1 MSTFLQRFLGLWVI
15 WVILATFFGW
25 LNTFSTPIFWLFL
38 GSSFFWMLKNHLK
51 TFTKVLRTSLH
62 TFIFWGFISFFIL
75 VNTFTFFQPQTLFN
89 GRDQGSL
96 SQASYFL
103 SKYSSFSFPLEEAK
117 SFFSTYGEGK
127 ALNFPGFFYDAT
139 GNLITQFPHPTIAWY
154 ASLLSLGIP
163 SPYHIMTGNALTLL
177 LFSFAFWKILLHF
190 TNKKIASI
198 FTVLVLTMF
207 PLWWFSRF
215 SLTENVMLASLWI
228 TLFFLLNFTQKPSP
242 QKLFFLFLSL
252 SLLSIIRVEGIFFA
266 FLILI
271 SLFFF
276 PLTQKFLREKILF
289 RFFIPSLI
297 FLLFFSLAVFNNI
310 PFYSTVAKAFLETLG
325 FIESS
330 PSQETTVSLS
340 LLELWK
346 ILFLYGIGSLAL
358 LGLFSFIF
366 IFFKKNTPKR
376 QSLFLILGILSPGF
390 IYFLIPFIS
399 PDHPWMLRRFL
410 FSAIPTLTLIIAYAF
425 FIFIQAKK
433 RKQRMMLY
441 GILFILFL
449 SQMIPVFYFFPIS
462 QDSSLLQQTIAF
474 SQNFTQKD
482 IILVDK
488 NVTGNGFVMIP
499 SLLQMKGVPS
509 AYFFNAED
517 FNRADFSH
525 FERVFFLVEKDSID
539 TYSTISDNEGLVVEF
554 SGSRFTDAITDTS
567 LSFPNFSSYSIS
579 NRLFLVQ

>member
-1 MSTFLQRFLGLWVI
+1 MNTFLKHLFGLWI
-15 WVILATFFGW
+15 LWILLATLLGW
-25 LNTFSTPIFWLFL
+25 LGIFYMQIFWIFL
-38 GSSFFWMLKNHLK
+38 GSSFFWILKNHLK
-51 TFTKVLRTSLH
+51 TFRKPSRPSLY
-62 TFIFWGFISFFIL
+62 TFIFWGFISFFVIL
-75 VNTFTFFQPQTLFN
+75 NTFVFFQPQTLFN

-163 SPYHIMTGNALTLL
+163 SPYHIIIGNALTLFFFI
-177 LFSFAFWKILLHF
+177 FSFWKILLHF
-190 TNKKIASI
+190 TNKKISSI
-198 FTVLVLTMF
+198 FTVLILITF

-228 TLFFLLNFTQKPSP
+228 TLFFLLNCTQKSSL
-242 QKLFFLFLSL
+242 KNILILFLSL
-252 SLLSIIRVEGIFFA
+252 SLLSITRIEGVFFS

-276 PLTQKFLREKILF
+276 PVTQKFLREKILF
-289 RFFIPSLI
+289 RFFIPSLV
-297 FLLFFSLAVFNNI
+297 FLLFFSLAVFNNL
-310 PFYSTVAKAFLETLG
+310 PFYSTVTKAFLETLG
-325 FIESS
+325 FLESL
-330 PSQETTVSLS
+330 PSQETTPSLS
-340 LLELWK
+340 LLGLWK

-358 LGLFSFIF
+358 LSLFSFMF
-366 IFFKKNTPKR
+366 IFFKKNIPKR
-376 QSLFLILGILSPGF
+376 QSFFLILSILSPSF
-390 IYFLIPFIS
+390 IYFLVPFIS

-410 FSAIPTLTLIIAYAF
+410 FSAIPALILIVAYAF
-425 FIFIQAKK
+425 FVIIQVSKK
-433 RKQRMMLY
+433 KQKVMIY
-441 GILFILFL
+441 GALFILFL
-449 SQMIPVFYFFPIS
+449 SQSIPIFSFFSIS
-462 QDSSLLQQTIAF
+462 QDFSLLQQTIAF

-482 IILVDK
+482 IVLVEK

-499 SLLQMKGVPS
+499 SILQMKGISS

-517 FNRADFSH
+517 FNRADFSN
-525 FERVFFLVEKDSID
+525 FERVFFLVEKGSID
-539 TYSTISDNEGLVVEF
+539 TYSDLSDNKGLIVEF
-554 SGSRFTDAITDTS
+554 SDSRLTDNILNTS
-567 LSFPNFSSYSIS
+567 LSFPNLLPYSTS